1 MLALDLRILLALL
14 TTSSRFV
21 SLRGCSP
28 ACVVVLFFIDIC
40 DFLLIADAS
49 GCGLEVVLNVSK
61 LTYILYHSA
70 NCLTKAAFSCLPLL
84 FLCCICLD
92 RLFSSCTTRS
102 K

>member
-61 LTYILYHSA
+61 LTYILYHSLKVRIDPHKIK
-70 NCLTKAAFSCLPLL
+70 NMVE
-84 FLCCICLD
+84 FLQI
-92 RLFSSCTTRS
+92 SSVEIRQKCS
-102 K
+102 SQF